1 MEAILQDWLS
11 LALRWAHIVA
21 GISWIGSSFYF
32 MWLDSSLKRREG
44 MPDGVRG
51 ENWTVHGGGFY
62 HTQKYMVAPEA
73 MPGDL
78 HWFRWESYGTWLS
91 GFCLLVVTYYWSASA
106 YLIDRSVADIPPMRA
121 ITISVLGL
129 GLGWVFYDRLC
140 RSALRK
146 YPVALFA
153 LLFVGLIVA
162 TWAYGQVFSARAAF
176 IQVGAT
182 IATWMSGNVAGVI
195 IPNQRIV
202 VEDLKAGKVPD
213 GKYGAIAKLRST
225 HNNYLTLPV
234 IFFMLSNHYPLAF
247 ATEYNWAIAALVLLM
262 GVTIRHYFNS
272 MHARTG
278 KPAWTW
284 IATVALFIAIMY
296 LSTFPPTTPKDAEGV
311 SSIKLSP
318 TELRLT
324 KAASFED
331 VSDIVMGRCAMCHAS
346 EPGWEGIHRAPTGVI
361 LETPNHIARHAR
373 DIYLHSARSHAM
385 PPANVS
391 FMEAEERRKVAAW
404 YETARR

>member
-1 MEAILQDWLS
+1 MEAILQEWLS

-32 MWLDSSLKRREG
+32 MWLDSSLKRRAG

-78 HWFRWESYGTWLS
+78 HWFRWESYATWLS

-106 YLIDRSVADIPPMRA
+106 YLIDRSVADIPPMQA

-140 RSALRK
+140 RSALRE

-153 LLFVGLIVA
+153 LLFVGLVAA

-182 IATWMSGNVAGVI
+182 IATWMSGNVFLVI

-234 IFFMLSNHYPLAF
+234 LFLMISNHYPMTFGHPWNWGVVAFVLALGVVIRDWF
-247 ATEYNWAIAALVLLM
+247 NKHEGGAHGRAVLWQWPAAGVLFLGMVAFTAWKPGGAVAVEGRVGDAEAMAIVQTHCVAC
-262 GVTIRHYFNS
+262 
-272 MHARTG
+272 HAVV
-278 KPAWTW
+278 PAHE
-284 IATVALFIAIMY
+284 AFEEAPGGVALETADQVRTHAAKV
-296 LSTFPPTTPKDAEGV
+296 LAQAV
-311 SSIKLSP
+311 N
-318 TELRLT
+318 T
-324 KAASFED
+324 KA
-331 VSDIVMGRCAMCHAS
+331 
-346 EPGWEGIHRAPTGVI
+346 
-361 LETPNHIARHAR
+361 
-373 DIYLHSARSHAM
+373 M
-385 PPANVS
+385 PLGNES
-391 FMEAEERRKVAAW
+391 GMTAEERARLGAW
-404 YETARR
+404 LAEQQR